1 MAKESDLQQ
10 KITKWLRSQKCFV
23 WKMQQ
28 NATTQA
34 GVSDLFF
41 CKEGFYGFIEVK
53 KTKSSPRRPGQEA
66 FVRKMD
72 EWSWAKIVWGGKNSN
87 WPEVREELMEIL
99 K

>member
-28 NATTQA
+28 NATTQV

-66 FVRKMD
+66 FVKKMD
-72 EWSWAKIVWGGKNSN
+72 EWSWAKIVWGGKTSN
-87 WPEVREELMEIL
+87 WPEVQEELKEIL

>member
-1 MAKESDLQQ
+1 MAKESNLQQ

-41 CKEGFYGFIEVK
+41 CYEGFYGFLEVK
-53 KTKSSPRRPGQEA
+53 RSKTAKRRPGQEA

-72 EWSWAKIVWGGKNSN
+72 EWSYARVVWPEN
-87 WPEVREELMEIL
+87 WPEIQKELKEML

>member
-1 MAKESDLQQ
+1 MAKESDFQ
-10 KITKWLRSQKCFV
+10 KKIVKWLRSQKCFV

-28 NATTQA
+28 NATTRV

-53 KTKSSPRRPGQEA
+53 KNKSAKRQPGQEV
-66 FVRKMD
+66 FVKKMN
-72 EWSWAKIVWGGKNSN
+72 EWSWAKVVWPDI
-87 WPEVREELMEIL
+87 WPDVQNELKEIL

>member
-1 MAKESDLQQ
+1 MAKESNLQQ

-28 NATTQA
+28 NTQA

-41 CKEGFYGFIEVK
+41 CYEGFYGFLEVK
-53 KTKSSPRRPGQEA
+53 RSKTAKRRPGQEA

-72 EWSWAKIVWGGKNSN
+72 EWSYARVVWPEN
-87 WPEVREELMEIL
+87 WPEIQKELKEML

>member
-41 CKEGFYGFIEVK
+41 CLEGFYGFIEVK
-53 KTKSSPRRPGQEA
+53 ASKSAKRRPGQET
-66 FVRKMD
+66 FVKKMN
-72 EWSWAKIVWGGKNSN
+72 EWSYARVVWPEN
-87 WPEVREELMEIL
+87 WPEVQKELKEIL

>member
-1 MAKESDLQQ
+1 MAKESNLQQ

-41 CKEGFYGFIEVK
+41 CYEEFYGFLEVK
-53 KTKSSPRRPGQEA
+53 RSKTAKRRPGQEA

-72 EWSWAKIVWGGKNSN
+72 EWSYARVVWPEN
-87 WPEVREELMEIL
+87 WPEIQKELKEML

>member
-1 MAKESDLQQ
+1 MQQ

-34 GVSDLFF
+34 GASDLFF

-66 FVRKMD
+66 FVKKMD
-72 EWSWAKIVWGGKNSN
+72 EWSWAKMVWGGKTSN
-87 WPEVREELMEIL
+87 WPEVREELKEIL